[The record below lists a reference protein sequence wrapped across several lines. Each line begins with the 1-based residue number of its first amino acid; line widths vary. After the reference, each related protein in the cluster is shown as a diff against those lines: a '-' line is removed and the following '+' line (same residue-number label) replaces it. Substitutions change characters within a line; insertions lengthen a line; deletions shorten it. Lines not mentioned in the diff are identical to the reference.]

1 MTAVPSWLTQW
12 RAEANE
18 NAVRLGLPTS
28 KQEAW
33 KYTSLPAP
41 WSVDRLRARQ
51 GTGIA
56 EKLTTQ
62 IKNAITLDFLD
73 GWYTRAH
80 LPKVPA
86 GVIVSPLS
94 EVLAKDNE
102 RVRTVLGNSTPG
114 KTRSLI
120 TLNLAEFT
128 DGILIYVPHGVKLEQ
143 PILMH
148 THGRADSVSHLR
160 VLVHL
165 EADAEA
171 TLVQHH
177 TSSENAITNIVNEF
191 DIGARARLHH
201 YRLQNDA
208 QTATHF
214 TFTESQMAEHSSLDH
229 FSLTLGA
236 QLSRHEISTRLL
248 GDRSTCHVNAAA
260 LLSGTQHADFTS
272 IIDHQCEGGQSR
284 QTVKNVLGDRSRGVF
299 QGKIHVH
306 PHAQKTDGYQMNQ
319 ALLLS
324 TMAEID
330 AKPELEIYADDVKCS
345 HGATV
350 GQLDAAAMF
359 YLRSRGLPA
368 ELARAL
374 LIEAFLADAVTL
386 ISQDEICDIFLNA
399 LHAKQAEVS
408 NATGQ
413 H

>member
-1 MTAVPSWLTQW
+1 MTAMPSWLAKW
-12 RAEANE
+12 RGEANE
-18 NAVRLGLPTS
+18 NAVQLGLPSS

-33 KYTSLPAP
+33 KYTPLPAA
-41 WSVDRLRARQ
+41 WSVDKLRARL
-51 GTGIA
+51 GTGFTQ
-56 EKLTTQ
+56 KFTTQ
-62 IKNAITLDFLD
+62 IKNAITLDFVD
-73 GWYTRAH
+73 GWYVKAH
-80 LPKVPA
+80 LPKLPA
-86 GVIVSPLS
+86 GVIVAPLS
-94 EVLAKDNE
+94 EALIQNDE
-102 RVRTVLGNSTPG
+102 RVRTILGNSTPG

-120 TLNLAEFT
+120 ALNLAEFT

-143 PILMH
+143 PIFMH
-148 THGRADSVSHLR
+148 SYGRADAITHLR

-177 TSSENAITNIVNEF
+177 TSDENAITNIVHEF
-191 DIGARARLHH
+191 DIGPRAQMHH
-201 YRLQNDA
+201 YRLQNDVA
-208 QTATHF
+208 TATHF
-214 TFTESQMAEHSSLDH
+214 TFTENQLGADSVIDH

-236 QLSRHEISTRLL
+236 RLSRHEITTRLM
-248 GDRSTCHVNAAA
+248 GDGATCHVNAAA
-260 LLSGTQHADFTS
+260 LLGGTQHADFTS
-272 IIDHQCEGGQSR
+272 IIDHQCENGQSR
-284 QTVKNVLGDRSRGVF
+284 QTVKNVLGGKSRGVF

-324 TMAEID
+324 PHAEID

-350 GQLDAAAMF
+350 GQLDETAMF

-374 LIEAFLADAVTL
+374 LIEAFLADAVNL
-386 ISQDEICDIFLNA
+386 ISQEEIRDIFIAA
-399 LHAKQAEVS
+399 LQHKQAEIS
-408 NATGQ
+408 DAAGQ